1 VKPQKNPVPFAT
13 VPAGT
18 PDLVVHGADLPATA
32 RAVANLLSAKPLN
45 IFERDGVAVIVTPA
59 ADGGA
64 PTIRPLTVCGI
75 IIETHKFC
83 QPVKPAADG
92 RRHEVTLSN
101 KIAELYLAMPDEW
114 RLRPL
119 SGVTSGPILRDDGS
133 IRTDHGYDPETQLWC
148 CPNLAPAVTDAP
160 SLEDAKR
167 ALATLRH
174 PFRTHAFADRQSV
187 SEVIQI
193 NGEPTT
199 VAVVDLRKPPGKDE
213 SAFLVALLTAVVRPS
228 LPLAPAAVFR
238 APAISG
244 AGTGKGLL
252 ARAIS
257 LVAFGQQPHAAALGD
272 GNEFDKGLAAEL
284 LRGDPSILIDNL
296 NRRTLRSPVLC
307 TALSEHPAMLRILGA
322 SEMRPTNSKAFI
334 AITGNALT
342 IAEDLVRRV
351 ITIDVDAQC
360 ENPEQRK
367 FAGNFLADISCHRG
381 ELLAAAL
388 CIWRFGR
395 QSAPT
400 LTRGQP
406 LGGFEPWSQ
415 WVRDPLLTL
424 GCQDPIARMSDL
436 KSSDPDRVKTVEIF
450 QSWWEHH
457 EDGLVKASELADEV
471 QALIVPGPKRTR
483 QDVASRVAKLVGTQ
497 VGGFRLTSDKGRKGK
512 GRWAALQYQ
521 LIQRAE
527 DEASNEDA
535 DGSNKAEPQHADPCD
550 NAIPKRPPAS
560 AGTDP
565 FGLDDEAFAQMRA
578 SQHLFQIIGPE
589 LSAPCAQCGLNDGK
603 VYLIRCTVGTDIRSH
618 PLHHVCAQFWFKT
631 RAARTPHDE
640 HVEPK
645 REPASNDAAQKNI
658 QQPEPAS
665 APPPPSDPI
674 ERWRQ
679 GFGRFD
685 PLRDPCPGFR
695 TNEWARVHHTI
706 GG

>member
-1 VKPQKNPVPFAT
+1 MA
-13 VPAGT
+13 
-18 PDLVVHGADLPATA
+18 
-32 RAVANLLSAKPLN
+32 
-45 IFERDGVAVIVTPA
+45 
-59 ADGGA
+59 
-64 PTIRPLTVCGI
+64 
-75 IIETHKFC
+75 
-83 QPVKPAADG
+83 
-92 RRHEVTLSN
+92 
-101 KIAELYLAMPDEW
+101 
-114 RLRPL
+114 
-119 SGVTSGPILRDDGS
+119 
-133 IRTDHGYDPETQLWC
+133 
-148 CPNLAPAVTDAP
+148 
-160 SLEDAKR
+160 
-167 ALATLRH
+167 
-174 PFRTHAFADRQSV
+174 
-187 SEVIQI
+187 
-193 NGEPTT
+193 
-199 VAVVDLRKPPGKDE
+199 
-213 SAFLVALLTAVVRPS
+213 RPS
-228 LPLAPAAVFR
+228 LPLSPAAVFR

-257 LVAFGQQPHAAALGD
+257 VVAFGQQPHAAALGD
-272 GNEFDKGLAAEL
+272 GNEFDKGLTAEL
-284 LRGDPSILIDNL
+284 LRGDPTILIDNL
-296 NRRTLRSPVLC
+296 NRRVLRSPVLC
-307 TALSEHPAMLRILGA
+307 TALSERPAMLRVLGA
-322 SEMRPTNSKAFI
+322 SEMRPTNSTAFI

-351 ITIDVDAQC
+351 ITIDVDAKC

-367 FAGNFLADISCHRG
+367 FAGNFLGDISCQRG

-395 QSAPT
+395 QNAAT

-436 KSSDPDRVKTVEIF
+436 KSSDPDRVRTVEIF

-535 DGSNKAEPQHADPCD
+535 DGSNKAEPQHADPSD

-565 FGLDDEAFAQMRA
+565 FGLDDEAFAQVRA

-603 VYLIRCTVGTDIRSH
+603 VYLIRSNVGSDVRAH
-618 PLHHVCAQFWFKT
+618 PLHQQCAPFYFKT
-631 RAARTPHDE
+631 RTARAPDE
-640 HVEPK
+640 EEHTESNSSPTSD
-645 REPASNDAAQKNI
+645 EPAEKTAEQSS
-658 QQPEPAS
+658 E
-665 APPPPSDPI
+665 PPSDPI
-674 ERWRQ
+674 ERWHL
-679 GFGRFD
+679 GFGGLD
-685 PLRDPCPGFR
+685 PSRDPCPGFR
-695 TNEWARVHHTI
+695 TNEWPRVHHVIDAFLSGPLAKLAADAGWTELELVGVDPEVGVARPNACGVLMTNAYGSPVTQVTPLLI
-706 GG
+706 RFANGLAVYKARLSVANSVAVWDYREPAVRERQQLARTPISESVTDSAEGEPGHEEPCAARRGRVQEKDGVFLHFCVECGRFGPFGYGVRLRAGQLGRWYCREHRPQGHGP